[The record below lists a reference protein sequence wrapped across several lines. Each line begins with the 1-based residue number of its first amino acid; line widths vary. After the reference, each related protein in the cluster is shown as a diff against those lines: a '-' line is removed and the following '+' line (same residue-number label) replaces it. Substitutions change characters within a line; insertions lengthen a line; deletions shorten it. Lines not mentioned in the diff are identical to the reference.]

1 MLPFSLA
8 LRPGE
13 PVVDQVV
20 YAVTRAVVSGQL
32 RPGDRFPSVRT
43 LSQELKVNPN
53 TAQRIVALLVGG
65 RAARRRAR
73 HRHGGD
79 QPPTAKAARPTAAR
93 RADLA
98 ALEDRLAEPLVVE
111 ARRLGLGLADL
122 VDIVRAAG
130 SGWIGGTRG
139 GVDGP
144 RDRDRRLTCRYGRTR
159 AVDDL
164 TMRVPPAASTR
175 CSARTAP
182 ARRRRSRR

>member
-32 RPGDRFPSVRT
+32 RAGDRFPSVRT

-53 TAQRIVALLVGG
+53 TAQRIVALLVDAGLLAVEPGIGTVVTSQDSGRGAG
-65 RAARRRAR
+65 RA
-73 HRHGGD
+73 
-79 QPPTAKAARPTAAR
+79 AAR
-93 RADLA
+93 RAELA

-122 VDIVRAAG
+122 VEIVRAR
-130 SGWIGGTRG
+130 WK
-139 GVDGP
+139 
-144 RDRDRRLTCRYGRTR
+144 RL
-159 AVDDL
+159 DE
-164 TMRVPPAASTR
+164 
-175 CSARTAP
+175 
-182 ARRRRSRR
+182 SR

>member
-53 TAQRIVALLVGG
+53 TAQRIVALLVEAELLAVEPGVGTVVTSHDAG
-65 RAARRRAR
+65 RGSSGAS
-73 HRHGGD
+73 
-79 QPPTAKAARPTAAR
+79 AR
-93 RADLA
+93 RAELA
-98 ALEDRLAEPLVVE
+98 ALDDRLAEPLVVE

-122 VDIVRAAG
+122 VEIVRAR
-130 SGWIGGTRG
+130 WKEL
-139 GVDGP
+139 DK
-144 RDRDRRLTCRYGRTR
+144 
-159 AVDDL
+159 
-164 TMRVPPAASTR
+164 
-175 CSARTAP
+175 
-182 ARRRRSRR
+182 SR